1 MPLFKNNRDVDT
13 TLSTIFAFAGFIG
26 LGIAL
31 IILDVKLKQ
40 STNAERYLS
49 RDIILYLFG
58 ALSNWIT
65 AIIANH
71 HGKKMAEIQKN
82 DPNRQHGG
90 NQ

>member
-1 MPLFKNNRDVDT
+1 MPLFRDNRDFDSTV
-13 TLSTIFAFAGFIG
+13 STIFAFVGFIG

-31 IILDVKLKQ
+31 IILDVRLKQ

-65 AIIANH
+65 AIISNH
-71 HGKKMAEIQKN
+71 HGKKMAEM
-82 DPNRQHGG
+82 
-90 NQ
+90 NQNKENPKP